1 MKNKQAKRHILALL
15 LAATLLIGIAMPAVQ
30 ANGIAEIAF
39 GQTCGKCGQ
48 QVTVPVTIKN
58 NPGIASFRFRIAY
71 DATALTYV
79 SATKGE
85 AMTGGTLSAAY
96 QAKDE
101 ELAITWFDV
110 KNITGDGVIFNL
122 VFEVSDIAN
131 GQYPLTISYLP
142 EDIVNASWQR
152 VNVNVI
158 DGWIQA
164 GTNITGTVTSFG
176 AADGEVTVKLMQG
189 SAEIASTVT
198 TDGAYKLTS
207 VAPGT
212 YSLVV
217 SKLNHATRTY
227 EITVIGEDVAQDVKI
242 HLMGDITGDGKLNAR
257 DVNRAN
263 AHAKKTATLTGYELV
278 CADVNADGRVN
289 ARDVNRMNA
298 HAKKTALLW

>member
-1 MKNKQAKRHILALL
+1 MKNKQAKRHLLALL
-15 LAATLLIGIAMPAVQ
+15 LAVVLLISIAVPVVGAT
-30 ANGIAEIAF
+30 GTAEIAF
-39 GQTCGKCGQ
+39 GQVSGKCGE

-79 SATKGE
+79 SAARGE

-96 QAKDE
+96 QAEDE

-110 KNITGDGVIFNL
+110 KNVTGDGVLFNL
-122 VFEVSDIAN
+122 VFEISEDAN
-131 GQYPLTISYLP
+131 GKYPLTVSYLP
-142 EDIVNASWQR
+142 EDVVNASWKQ
-152 VNVNVI
+152 VDVTVV

-176 AADGEVTVKLMQG
+176 AADGEVTIKLMQG
-189 SAEIASTVT
+189 TKEIASTVT
-198 TDGAYKLTS
+198 TDGTYKLTS

-227 EITVIGEDVAQDVKI
+227 EITVTGEDVTLDAKI
-242 HLMGDITGDGKLNAR
+242 HLLGDINGDGRLNTR

-263 AHAKKTATLTGYELV
+263 AHAKKTATLTGYELI
-278 CADVNADGRVN
+278 CADINADGRVN
-289 ARDVNRMNA
+289 TRDVNRMNA